1 MSYETHSWKTLSPPT
16 GIKLPV
22 TKIANVLRPHG
33 VLVMVDGAHGPGQ
46 IKDLEISKL
55 GVDFYVAS
63 MHKVNNMGSQGTR
76 LTEAKAL
83 RPRTGS
89 NFPAAFISYCTTK
102 KIGKV

>member
-1 MSYETHSWKTLSPPT
+1 MFSYETDFMKLLPEST

-63 MHKVNNMGSQGTR
+63 MHKVD
-76 LTEAKAL
+76 K
-83 RPRTGS
+83 TGFGYLE
-89 NFPAAFISYCTTK
+89 NLFYHTNE
-102 KIGKV
+102 